1 MQWDRLKRSEVRVEL
16 ASLIWANIPKYNL
29 KWGVLRCLL
38 HEGQRVL
45 LHIPATKRAE
55 NLADILTTMLFWSS
69 SEQSTTAPQRRG
81 GHWRA
86 LPGNKMTWVHGMQQP
101 QEPGINAQW
110 YGMVTCYEVPFVD
123 RSQTGWWVWG
133 QLTDSYCRG
142 CDHTAHIYETA
153 TPGRFGRLMLD

>member
-16 ASLIWANIPKYNL
+16 ASLIWASIPKYNL

-38 HEGQRVL
+38 HDGQRVL

-55 NLADILTTMLFWSS
+55 NLADILTTMLFWFS

-110 YGMVTCYEVPFVD
+110 L
-123 RSQTGWWVWG
+123 VW
-133 QLTDSYCRG
+133 
-142 CDHTAHIYETA
+142 
-153 TPGRFGRLMLD
+153 